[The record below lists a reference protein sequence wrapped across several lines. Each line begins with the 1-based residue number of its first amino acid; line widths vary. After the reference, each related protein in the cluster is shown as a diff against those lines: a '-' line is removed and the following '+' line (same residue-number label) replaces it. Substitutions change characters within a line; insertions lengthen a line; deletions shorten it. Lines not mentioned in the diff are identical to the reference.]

1 MTSNAAALMEHH
13 LYALVADEAR
23 DPLGMAEGRDA
34 GIGDRHHAADPQTPE
49 LPARVL
55 RSARQSRAACA
66 PAPNPPRLS
75 ARATVVL
82 PYA

>member
-1 MTSNAAALMEHH
+1 MLLSPNSVRH
-13 LYALVADEAR
+13 LERLE
-23 DPLGMAEGRDA
+23 MGRAVEERGA
-34 GIGDRHHAADPQTPE
+34 GIGDRHHAADPQAPE
-49 LPARVL
+49 LPAGVL
-55 RSARQSRAACA
+55 RGARQSRAACA

>member
-1 MTSNAAALMEHH
+1 MTSNAAALIEHH

-49 LPARVL
+49 LPAGVL
-55 RSARQSRAACA
+55 LAILVVTGLALVAA
-66 PAPNPPRLS
+66 
-75 ARATVVL
+75 VVTMMIVL
-82 PYA
+82 